1 VFESKVPQRGGP
13 TDLVIFGASGDL
25 ARRKI
30 IPALHSV
37 DGNAGGL
44 RVVGTGRSDLTREA
58 FREVVGEASGSAA
71 LAAGADWVRLDY
83 DSSDSYADLGKRLGQ
98 GRAVVFYLATPPQTF
113 GSILTGLGEAGLAGR
128 DKPNQRIVVEKPLGQ
143 DAPSARRINQQLMQ
157 LFTEDQVFRI
167 DHYLAKDTVQNV
179 LAFRFSNS
187 IFEPVWNRTAVQS
200 IEITAAEEIGIVNR
214 AGYYDRIGA
223 VRDMIQNH
231 VLQVLALVTMEPPTT
246 FDPADIRKAKLEL
259 LRAVEPLDP
268 ASGVRGQYEG
278 YLDEKGVD
286 PDSRRE
292 TYAAAK
298 VVIENWRWDGVPIF
312 IRTGKSLRRQVTEVV
327 VRWRDAPQLAV
338 GGHRQRPIPT
348 LLVIRFQ
355 PDEGITL
362 RIGAKRPGPRFEM
375 VPAGMKL
382 EYRRL
387 ARTPLPDAYDN
398 VLSEVLAGGHTVF
411 PGGREIERSWEIVD
425 PLVAAWEAGGHPET
439 YARGSWGPGAAD
451 DLVTANGG
459 IRWVNSGDEPGTA

>member
-1 VFESKVPQRGGP
+1 MSDRRAP

-30 IPALHSV
+30 IPALHSL
-37 DGNAGGL
+37 DGNMGGL
-44 RVVGTGRSDLTREA
+44 RVLGAGRSDISRAGFQEIVT
-58 FREVVGEASGSAA
+58 EASGSAA
-71 LAAGADWVRLDY
+71 LGAEADWVRLDY
-83 DSSDSYADLGKRLGQ
+83 DSPASYSDLKERLGH
-98 GRAVVFYLATPPQTF
+98 GRGVVFYLATPPQTF
-113 GSILTGLGEAGLAGR
+113 GSILGALSEAGLASR
-128 DKPNQRIVVEKPLGQ
+128 DNANQRIVVEKPLGQ
-143 DAPSARRINQQLMQ
+143 DAPSARRLNQQLRE
-157 LFTEDQVFRI
+157 LFSEDQVFRI

-187 IFEPVWNRTAVQS
+187 IFEPVWNRTMVQS

-223 VRDMIQNH
+223 VRDMVQNH

-259 LRAVEPLDP
+259 LRAVEPLDHN
-268 ASGVRGQYEG
+268 AAVRGQYEG
-278 YLDEKGVD
+278 YLDENGVD

-292 TYAAAK
+292 TFAAAR
-298 VVIENWRWDGVPIF
+298 VSIENWRWDGVPIF

-338 GGHRQRPIPT
+338 GGRRQRPIPT
-348 LLVIRFQ
+348 LLVIRIQ

-387 ARTPLPDAYDN
+387 ARAPLPDAYDN

-425 PLVAAWEAGGHPET
+425 PLVSAWEAEGHPET
-439 YARGSWGPGAAD
+439 YERGSWGPGAAD
-451 DLVTANGG
+451 DLVIANGG

>member
-1 VFESKVPQRGGP
+1 MGIPHRSAV

-37 DGNAGGL
+37 NGNLGGL
-44 RVVGTGRSDLTREA
+44 RVLGAGRSEMSRET
-58 FREVVGEASGSAA
+58 FQQLVGDASGSPELGSSAE
-71 LAAGADWVRLDY
+71 WIQLDY
-83 DSSDSYADLGKRLGQ
+83 DSPESYGELRRRLDPARG
-98 GRAVVFYLATPPQTF
+98 VVFYLATPPQTF
-113 GSILTGLGEAGLAGR
+113 GSILSALSEAGLAGK
-128 DKPNQRIVVEKPLGQ
+128 DHPDQRIVVEKPLGQ
-143 DAPSARRINQQLMQ
+143 DAASASRLNAQLGE
-157 LFTEDQVFRI
+157 LFNEDQVFRI

-187 IFEPVWNRTAVQS
+187 IFEPVWNRTMVQS
-200 IEITAAEEIGIVNR
+200 IEITAAEEIGIGNR

-231 VLQVLALVTMEPPTT
+231 VLQVLALVTMEPPATL
-246 FDPADIRKAKLEL
+246 DPVDIRKAKLEL

-268 ASGVRGQYEG
+268 RAAVRGQYEG

-286 PDSRRE
+286 PESRRE

-298 VVIENWRWDGVPIF
+298 VAIENWRWDGVPIF
-312 IRTGKSLRRQVTEVV
+312 IRTGKALRRQVTEVV

-338 GGHRQRPIPT
+338 GGRRQRPIPT
-348 LLVIRFQ
+348 LLVIRIQ

-387 ARTPLPDAYDN
+387 ARSPLPDAYDN
-398 VLSEVLAGGHTVF
+398 VLSEILAGGHTVF
-411 PGGREIERSWEIVD
+411 PGGKEIERSWEIVD
-425 PLVAAWEAGGHPET
+425 PLIEAWENEGHPET
-439 YARGSWGPGAAD
+439 YGKGSWGPGAAD
-451 DLVTANGG
+451 DLVSGHGG
-459 IRWVNSGDEPGTA
+459 GRWVNSGDEPGTA

>member
-1 VFESKVPQRGGP
+1 MPSSKAGA

-25 ARRKI
+25 AKRKI

-37 DGNAGGL
+37 DGSGGSL
-44 RVVGTGRSDLTREA
+44 RVLGAGRSELSRADFQA
-58 FREVVGEASGSAA
+58 VVNEASGSSA
-71 LAAGADWVRLDY
+71 LAAEADWVRLDY
-83 DSSDSYADLGKRLGQ
+83 DSPASYADLKERLGH
-98 GRAVVFYLATPPQTF
+98 GRSVVFYLATPPQTF
-113 GSILTGLGEAGLAGR
+113 GGILAALSQAGLAGR
-128 DKPNQRIVVEKPLGQ
+128 DNPDQRIVVEKPLGQ
-143 DAPSARRINQQLMQ
+143 DAPSARLLNQQLRE
-157 LFTEDQVFRI
+157 LFNEDQVFRI

-223 VRDMIQNH
+223 VRDMVQNH

-268 ASGVRGQYEG
+268 AAAVRGQYEG

-286 PDSRRE
+286 PNSRRE

-338 GGHRQRPIPT
+338 GGRRQRPIPT
-348 LLVIRFQ
+348 LLVIRIQ

-387 ARTPLPDAYDN
+387 ARSPLPDAYDN
-398 VLSEVLAGGHTVF
+398 VLNEVLAGGHTVF

-425 PLVAAWEAGGHPET
+425 PLVAAWEAGGHPEI
-439 YARGSWGPGAAD
+439 YGRGSWGPGAAE
-451 DLVTANGG
+451 DLVIANGG
-459 IRWVNSGDEPGTA
+459 VRWVNSGDEPGTA

>member
-1 VFESKVPQRGGP
+1 LET

-30 IPALHSV
+30 IPALQTL
-37 DGNAGGL
+37 DGKIKGL
-44 RVVGTGRSDLTREA
+44 RVLGAGRSEMTTGA
-58 FREVVGEASGSAA
+58 FRQLVAEASGNDR
-71 LAAGADWVRLDY
+71 LASTADWIQLDY
-83 DSSDSYADLGKRLGQ
+83 KSQDGYEDLRKLIKKDRS
-98 GRAVVFYLATPPQTF
+98 VVFYLATPPQTF
-113 GSILTGLGEAGLAGR
+113 ADILAALNASGLSGREAGH
-128 DKPNQRIVVEKPLGQ
+128 RIVVEKPLGQ
-143 DAPSARRINQQLMQ
+143 DAQSARKLNAQLGE
-157 LFTEDQVFRI
+157 LFSEDQIFRI

-187 IFEPVWNRTAVQS
+187 IFEPVWNRTMVQS
-200 IEITAAEEIGIVNR
+200 IEITAAEEIGIGNR

-223 VRDMIQNH
+223 VRDMVQNH
-231 VLQVLALVTMEPPTT
+231 VLQVLALVTMEPPAT

-268 ASGVRGQYEG
+268 DAAVRGQYQG
-278 YLDEKGVD
+278 YLNEDGVD

-292 TYAAAK
+292 TYAAAR
-298 VVIENWRWDGVPIF
+298 VQIENWRWDGVPIF
-312 IRTGKSLRRQVTEVV
+312 FRTGKALRRQSTEVV

-338 GGHRQRPIPT
+338 AGRKQRPIPT
-348 LLVIRFQ
+348 LLVIRIQ

-398 VLSEVLAGGHTVF
+398 VLREVMAGGHTVF
-411 PGGREIERSWEIVD
+411 PGGKEIERSWDIVD
-425 PLVAAWEAGGHPET
+425 PLIESWESDGHPEL
-439 YARGSWGPGAAD
+439 YEKGSWGPGAAD
-451 DLVTANGG
+451 DLLAGRAG
-459 IRWVNSGDEPGTA
+459 DRWVNSGDEPGTA

>member
-1 VFESKVPQRGGP
+1 MAAATIA

-30 IPALHSV
+30 IPALHELN
-37 DGNAGGL
+37 GNAGRL
-44 RVVGTGRSDLTREA
+44 RVLGAGRSAMTREQFQEIVA
-58 FREVVGEASGSAA
+58 EATKSGD
-71 LAAGADWVRLDY
+71 LAAGAEWVQIDY
-83 DSSDSYADLGKRLGQ
+83 DAPASYSELRRLVGD
-98 GRAVVFYLATPPQTF
+98 RSVVFYLATPPKTF
-113 GSILTGLGEAGLAGR
+113 SGILDALSEAGLAGR
-128 DKPNQRIVVEKPLGQ
+128 DLPGEHRIVVEKPLGQ
-143 DAPSARRINQQLMQ
+143 DATSARRLNQQLKD
-157 LFTEDQVFRI
+157 LFNEDKVFRI

-187 IFEPVWNRTAVQS
+187 IFEPVWNRTMIQS
-200 IEITAAEEIGIVNR
+200 IEITAAEQIGIGNR
-214 AGYYDRIGA
+214 AGYYDTIGA
-223 VRDMIQNH
+223 VRDMVQNH

-259 LRAVEPLDP
+259 LRAVEPLD
-268 ASGVRGQYEG
+268 ANRAIRGQYQG
-278 YLDEKGVD
+278 YLDEHGVE

-298 VVIENWRWDGVPIF
+298 VSIENWRWDGVPIF
-312 IRTGKSLRRQVTEVV
+312 VRTGKALRRQVTEVV

-338 GGHRQRPIPT
+338 GGRRQRPIPT
-348 LLVIRFQ
+348 LLVIRIQ
-355 PDEGITL
+355 PEEGITL

-387 ARTPLPDAYDN
+387 ARKPLPDAYDN

-411 PGGREIERSWEIVD
+411 PGGKEIERSWEIVD
-425 PLVAAWEAGGHPET
+425 PLIATWEADGHPELYEQGT
-439 YARGSWGPGAAD
+439 WGPGSAD
-451 DLVTANGG
+451 DLVSDSGG
-459 IRWVNSGDEPGTA
+459 RWINPGDEPGTA